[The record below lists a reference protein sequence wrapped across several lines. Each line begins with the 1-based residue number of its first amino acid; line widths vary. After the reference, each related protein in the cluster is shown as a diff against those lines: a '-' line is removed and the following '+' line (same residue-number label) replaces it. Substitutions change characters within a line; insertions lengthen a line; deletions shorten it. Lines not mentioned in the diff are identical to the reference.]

1 MPIYHAEP
9 TIIESLSDQEIVV
22 AGPLN
27 ELHFVAE
34 KIDMTRVRLEPAP
47 TSRSMKTAFESHDNP
62 WNPRWLPE
70 DPNWEAD

>member
-34 KIDMTRVRLEPAP
+34 KIDADARSPGACSPPAP
-47 TSRSMKTAFESHDNP
+47 
-62 WNPRWLPE
+62 
-70 DPNWEAD
+70 